1 MDSSMPVTSI
11 LYGKSQ
17 HQPAPKPKRVVR
29 RAGTRI
35 FEALPSRQ
43 LEALTEA
50 FPGLKDLK

>member
-1 MDSSMPVTSI
+1 MDSNMPVTSI

-17 HQPAPKPKRVVR
+17 HQSAPKPKRSVR

-43 LEALTEA
+43 LEALTKT
-50 FPGLKDLK
+50 FPGLNELK